1 MGVAVHEA
9 AGLPGLVASMLAGVD
24 ASIAKGEL
32 VVDSG
37 DLSRLTGRPATP
49 LAEAVAAAL
58 KG

>member
-1 MGVAVHEA
+1 MAAV
-9 AGLPGLVASMLAGVD
+9 LAGVD
-24 ASIAKGEL
+24 VSIEKGEL

-37 DLSRLTGRPATP
+37 DLSRLTGRPTTP